1 MEDAQKQSGPDLN
14 AIYADRARAVQLAA
28 RLAMMIPGFEAGV
41 RTDEL
46 NPEWPVVAIDIPGH
60 GEVAWHIHGNDL
72 VLCKSY
78 EKPYDGHTDEEKAK
92 RIQDF
97 CKS

>member
-1 MEDAQKQSGPDLN
+1 MEDDQKPSGPDLN

-46 NPEWPVVAIDIPGH
+46 SPDWPVVAIDIPGR

-72 VLCKSY
+72 VLSTPY
-78 EKPYDGHTDEEKAK
+78 SKPYDGHTDEEKAK
-92 RIQDF
+92 RIHDF
-97 CKS
+97 LQS